1 MATGQ
6 NGNGRKRR
14 PVRPGQRPSG
24 RPPQQPGAGQP
35 KRPHNHSV
43 LVCKALHCGL
53 KTTRIT
59 SAVQTGSRPRTS
71 RHPRDHVLHHKL
83 PQHRVE
89 NLRRRSRDQRK
100 TPQPSGLRRSRAG
113 RRSSKHWRRW
123 MLQHPLE
130 SPKVRVSS
138 GGLCGN
144 RCASACTGA

>member
-1 MATGQ
+1 MEMAE
-6 NGNGRKRR
+6 NGGPCAPDNALPADRLSS
-14 PVRPGQRPSG
+14 PVPVSLN
-24 RPPQQPGAGQP
+24 A
-35 KRPHNHSV
+35 PHNHSV

-144 RCASACTGA
+144 RCASARTGA